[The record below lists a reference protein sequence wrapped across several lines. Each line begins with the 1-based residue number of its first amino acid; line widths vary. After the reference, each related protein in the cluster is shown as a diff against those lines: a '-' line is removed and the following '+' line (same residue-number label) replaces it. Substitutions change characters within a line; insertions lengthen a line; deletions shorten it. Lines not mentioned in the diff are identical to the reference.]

1 MTFRTVYARD
11 LVEKQKEENALV
23 VDIRSRQEYYRGHFS
38 GAIVYPYEENEK
50 WGMKLPIRRTLI
62 LYCEH
67 GGTSMQ
73 AARKLGRKGY
83 RVYTVIGGYEA
94 IKKNRRKLFQ
104 KSGFCVKIE
113 VRQFCTKCE

>member
-1 MTFRTVYARD
+1 MTFRTVYARE
-11 LVEKQKEENALV
+11 LVEKQREENALV
-23 VDIRSRQEYYRGHFS
+23 VDIRSREEYYRGHFH

-50 WGMKLPIRRTLI
+50 WGMRLPVKRTLI
-62 LYCEH
+62 LYCDH

-94 IKKNRRKLFQ
+94 IKKNEENYFKNSDSVSQ
-104 KSGFCVKIE
+104 
-113 VRQFCTKCE
+113 